1 MKMKKTDIGVVVF
14 MYLVCG
20 YFYYHMTRLKASSQT
35 YPRFTIILL
44 FGLTT
49 LYLIQMIMNAVKY
62 GTESG
67 KSQFEGFQPKQFFVC
82 LGLTLLYIIAV
93 ITIGFYVSTAVF
105 LVVSLLFLKVKP
117 LHIAIATVA
126 ILALIYFAFTLFL
139 RVQLPNNLLF

>member
-1 MKMKKTDIGVVVF
+1 MKFTDVGVVAVF
-14 MYLVCG
+14 YVICG
-20 YFYYHMTRLKASSQT
+20 LFFAETQKLPAESQT
-35 YPRFTIILL
+35 YPKFIVIIL

-67 KSQFEGFQPKQFFVC
+67 KSQFQGFQAKQFFVC
-82 LGLTLLYIIAV
+82 LALTVLYIIAV
-93 ITIGFYVSTAVF
+93 LTIGFFVSTAVF

-117 LHIAIATVA
+117 LYIAITTVA
-126 ILALIYFAFTLFL
+126 LLLLIYGAFTLFL

>member
-1 MKMKKTDIGVVVF
+1 MKMKYTDVGVVAVF
-14 MYLVCG
+14 YVICG
-20 YFYYHMTRLKASSQT
+20 LFFAETQKLPAESQT
-35 YPRFTIILL
+35 YPKFIVIIL

-67 KSQFEGFQPKQFFVC
+67 KSQFQGFQAKQFFVC
-82 LGLTLLYIIAV
+82 LALTVLYIIAV
-93 ITIGFYVSTAVF
+93 LTIGFFVSTAVF

-117 LHIAIATVA
+117 LYIAITTVA
-126 ILALIYFAFTLFL
+126 LLLLIYGAFTLFL

>member
-1 MKMKKTDIGVVVF
+1 MKMKYTDVGIVAVF
-14 MYLVCG
+14 YVICG
-20 YFYYHMTRLKASSQT
+20 LFYSGTKKLPAESQT
-35 YPRFTIILL
+35 YPKFIVIIL

-93 ITIGFYVSTAVF
+93 ITVGFYVSTAVF

-117 LHIAIATVA
+117 LYIAIATVA
-126 ILALIYFAFTLFL
+126 LLALIYVAFTLFL

>member
-1 MKMKKTDIGVVVF
+1 MKFTDVGIVAVF
-14 MYLVCG
+14 YVICALFFAETQKLPAESQMYPKVIV
-20 YFYYHMTRLKASSQT
+20 
-35 YPRFTIILL
+35 IIL

>member
-1 MKMKKTDIGVVVF
+1 MKMKYTDIGVVAVF
-14 MYLVCG
+14 YVICALFFAGTNKLPAESQMYPKVIV
-20 YFYYHMTRLKASSQT
+20 
-35 YPRFTIILL
+35 IIL

-67 KSQFEGFQPKQFFVC
+67 KSQFEGFQAKQFFVC

>member
-1 MKMKKTDIGVVVF
+1 MKMKFTDVGIVAVF
-14 MYLVCG
+14 YVICG
-20 YFYYHMTRLKASSQT
+20 LFFAETQKLPAESQT
-35 YPRFTIILL
+35 YPKFIVIVL

-67 KSQFEGFQPKQFFVC
+67 KSQFKDFQAKQFFVC
-82 LGLTLLYIIAV
+82 LVLTVLYIAAV
-93 ITIGFYVSTAVF
+93 LTIGFFVSTAVF

-117 LHIAIATVA
+117 LYIAITTVA
-126 ILALIYFAFTLFL
+126 LLLLIYGAFTLFL